1 MTLKKATLTSGNR
14 TVVAVGDVNPCRN
27 LAEALLKENIR
38 KKRTELLKIFDSA
51 NLVLGNLE
59 GPITDSDRLNP
70 GQIWNLKMPPVL
82 GSLLSAFDG
91 LSLANN
97 HIFDFGLEGL
107 TDTFDRLN
115 ELGIK
120 YCGAGRNSLE
130 AGRPAIFDLNGF
142 HVSMIGITDRN
153 WHPSGPCSPGAHTWR
168 GQKTEDEIGVLAQNS
183 DFVIVQIHQGYEFL
197 NYPGPEELFIARKA
211 IDAGADL
218 VLGHHSH
225 YLMGVIRRRKGAIA
239 YGLGDFLLDK
249 MHIPETYREKARQCA
264 VFRFQIAKHEV
275 LAWSITP
282 CITDK
287 YGWPTLADDALASS
301 TREYFENLSRILKD
315 EKETS
320 KRFQHQAG
328 KNMLPYALKLLK
340 QLFCQ
345 EGLRAIFIRLSRI
358 RWVDLSVMGS
368 CLSHLIRKKV

>member
-1 MTLKKATLTSGNR
+1 MTLKKASLTSGNR
-14 TVVAVGDVNPCRN
+14 TIIAVGDVNPCRN
-27 LAEALLKENIR
+27 LAEVLLNENIA
-38 KKRTELLKIFDSA
+38 KKRSELLKLFDSA
-51 NLVLGNLE
+51 DLVLGNLE

-70 GQIWNLKMPPVL
+70 GQIWNLKVPPVL
-82 GSLLSAFDG
+82 GNLLSAFDG
-91 LSLANN
+91 FSLANN

-115 ELGIK
+115 EFGIK
-120 YCGAGRNSLE
+120 YCGAGKTSQE
-130 AGRPAIFDLNGF
+130 AGRPALFDLNGF
-142 HVSMIGITDRN
+142 QVSMIGITDRN
-153 WHPSGPCSPGAHTWR
+153 WHPSGLSSPGAYTWR

-197 NYPGPEELFIARKA
+197 NYPGPEELFAARKA

-225 YLMGVIRRRKGAIA
+225 YLMGVIRRGKGAIA

-249 MHIPETYREKARQCA
+249 MHIPEPSREKARQCA

-275 LAWSITP
+275 LDWNITP

-301 TREYFENLSRILKD
+301 TRKYFDKLSRILED
-315 EKETS
+315 EKETL

-328 KNMLPYALKLLK
+328 ENMLPYAFRLLK
-340 QLFCQ
+340 HLFSR
-345 EGLRAIFIRLSRI
+345 EGLSATFLRLSRI
-358 RWVDLSVMGS
+358 RWVDITVMGNY
-368 CLSHLIRKKV
+368 LSRLVRRKV